1 MILKKKTKKT
11 YITDL
16 HLIVCCVLRIAYDV
30 LQAEQWLPTITKA
43 KSLRPFK
50 IELQEEHKTEI
61 RCRKIRISNKGVS
74 NGMIIQICITVM
86 HVHQLFKSFKS
97 LLSKLCLFFS

>member
-1 MILKKKTKKT
+1 MLCFKKIL
-11 YITDL
+11 
-16 HLIVCCVLRIAYDV
+16 HDV

-61 RCRKIRISNKGVS
+61 RCRKIRISHKGVS